1 MLAITLALIVLGGD
15 MVKAFV
21 LVFFIVLVFNS
32 LCHGVSLSYG
42 VCLCCGVSLF
52 YVVSQCVVLRMKMM
66 TRFSN
71 VNVALSCAVC
81 QCQTVS
87 ECRRHKAKNQG
98 QSPIFCNSRNFSLF
112 LQIRV
117 IPTKQKLGTLDLIS
131 FPKGRPNY

>member
-1 MLAITLALIVLGGD
+1 

-21 LVFFIVLVFNS
+21 LVFFIGVD
-32 LCHGVSLSYG
+32 VSLSYG

-81 QCQTVS
+81 QCKTVPQ
-87 ECRRHKAKNQG
+87 CRRHKARNQG

-131 FPKGRPNY
+131 FPKRRPNY